1 MYSKSLENY
10 ITQKFEESLQTSS
23 FTRYD
28 NYFSLGGTSIKLVLM
43 LEAIESDF
51 NESIEAKSFMDSPR
65 VFSFSKFIMEQYPN
79 NAFVVALM
87 HANNEGGFQDQPSSA
102 KTHGN
107 GKKEEESFESLLL
120 KQKEL
125 SRSWPGK
132 SFCDNI
138 IFGNNI
144 HGKEKPIY
152 WTFQGS
158 EELSS
163 LLNVLGPEYPLY
175 AMRSGHLLFHKKS
188 DKCGKFAAY
197 YADQLISSDLPKKDI
212 IIGGNCQGAYI
223 AWGMAQHLLSKGI
236 KVSLLFLIEADIDE
250 RYDGNV
256 SLIYGHNSQDHNPF
270 LYRKSP
276 ELSWDANYKSYSV
289 DILEADHG
297 KFFRKKNVNAL
308 ARVLKKRISE
318 I

>member
-10 ITQKFEESLQTSS
+10 ITQKFEESLQINS

-28 NYFSLGGTSIKLVLM
+28 NYFSIGGTSIKLVLM
-43 LEAIESDF
+43 LESIESDF
-51 NESIEAKSFMDSPR
+51 NETIDAQSFMDSPR
-65 VFSFSKFIMEQYPN
+65 VFSFSKFIWEQYRY
-79 NAFVVALM
+79 NAFVAALKQ
-87 HANNEGGFQDQPSSA
+87 ANNEVGFQDQYNSSN
-102 KTHGN
+102 TRN
-107 GKKEEESFESLLL
+107 NQKKEESLESLLL

-125 SRSWPGK
+125 SKSWPGK
-132 SFCDNI
+132 SFCDDI
-138 IFGNNI
+138 IFANNI

-236 KVSLLFLIEADIDE
+236 KVSLLFLMEADIDE

-270 LYRKSP
+270 LYRDSP
-276 ELSWDANYKSYSV
+276 ELRWDVNYKSYSI

-308 ARVLKKRISE
+308 ATVLKNRIGE
-318 I
+318 A